1 MGKKMAKAVSQM
13 NEVNKLRPDEIVTNF
28 MGGDSYKVNPLDTL
42 KLVSASSIFGE
53 ASYYRKDIKDG
64 KFSWEREYVDPAMS
78 RLFAF
83 ADRKTTTEV
92 FTETI
97 DNALD
102 YDFGGTLDFAVELR
116 KTYNMR
122 LNPQV
127 IMVRAAIHPK
137 RAEFCNANPGK
148 FAAVENL
155 VMSRADEPLTQLTYY
170 MFTNNGKKNK
180 IPTILKKSIA
190 KKLSSLD
197 AYAVNKYKNHEI
209 GMINGV
215 RISHA
220 NSPVLNELMQTG
232 TVKVSDE
239 KETWEQK
246 RSNGMG
252 WREIYESGCM
262 QHMALLRNLR
272 NIFTEVKDS
281 EFCKKVL
288 KDLKDGV
295 LKGKQFPF
303 RYWNAYQMIEQ
314 ASDIN
319 HQALILDALEEC
331 MDIAVDNLP
340 KLKGKTMVLSDNSG
354 SAWHGFT
361 SEYGR
366 TTIADIDNLSSIL
379 IAKASDE
386 GYVGKFGD
394 RLITAP
400 VSKRNGAL
408 AQTKLLSSNGSSD
421 VGGGTENGIWLF
433 FKDAISKKEVYDN
446 IFIFSDQQAGTGG
459 LYGINDDDYRNF
471 RCKGRMI
478 NVYKL
483 IQEYRKKVN
492 PKVNVFSC
500 QTAGYDN
507 VLIPEMSYRT
517 AFMYGWTG
525 KEALFA
531 DAYIKQWDDIE
542 ARKDQEKQTKKAG
555 RHTVNQ
561 Q

>member
-1 MGKKMAKAVSQM
+1 MSKMSKAVSQM

-28 MGGDSYKVNPLDTL
+28 MGGDSYKLNPLNTL
-42 KLVSASSIFGE
+42 KLISASSIFGE
-53 ASYYRKDIKDG
+53 ASYYRKDVKDG
-64 KFSWEREYVDPAMS
+64 KFSWQKEFTDPAMYAIFS
-78 RLFAF
+78 AN
-83 ADRKTTTEV
+83 AEKSTTEV
-92 FTETI
+92 FTEAI
-97 DNALD
+97 DKALN

-127 IMVRAAIHPK
+127 IMVRAAIHSK
-137 RAEFCNANPGK
+137 RADFCNANPGK
-148 FAAVENL
+148 FAAVEKL
-155 VMSRADEPLTQLTYY
+155 VMSRADEPLTQLAYY
-170 MFTNNGKKNK
+170 MYINNGKKNK

-220 NSPVLNELMQTG
+220 NSEVLNELMKNG
-232 TVKVSDE
+232 SVKVDE
-239 KETWEQK
+239 SESTWEQK
-246 RSNGMG
+246 KSAGAS
-252 WREIYESGCM
+252 WKEILETTKLG
-262 QHMALLRNLR
+262 HMALLRNLR
-272 NIFTEVKDS
+272 NIFTEISDNDI
-281 EFCKKVL
+281 CNKVL
-288 KDLKDGV
+288 EDLKAGV

-314 ASDIN
+314 ASGIN
-319 HQALILDALEEC
+319 HQTLILDALEEC
-331 MDIAVDNLP
+331 IDIAVDNLP

-354 SAWHGFT
+354 SAWGGFT
-361 SEYGR
+361 SEYGK
-366 TTIADIDNLSSIL
+366 TTIAEIDNLSSIL

-394 RLITAP
+394 RLITSP

-408 AQTKLLSSNGSSD
+408 AQTKLLTNNRAND

-433 FKDAISKKEVYDN
+433 FKDAIEKKEVYDN

-459 LYGINDDDYRNF
+459 LYGLNADDYRNF

-478 NVYKL
+478 NVYAL

-492 PKVNVFSC
+492 AKCNVFSC

-531 DAYIKQWDDIE
+531 DAYIKQWDAIE
-542 ARKDQEKQTKKAG
+542 AQAS
-555 RHTVNQ
+555 Q

>member
-1 MGKKMAKAVSQM
+1 MSKKMAKAVSQM
-13 NEVNKLRPDEIVTNF
+13 NEMNKLRPDEIVTNF
-28 MGGDSYKVNPLDTL
+28 MGGDSYKINPLDTL
-42 KLVSASSIFGE
+42 KLIAASSIFGE
-53 ASYYRKDIKDG
+53 ASYYRKDVKDG
-64 KFSWEREYVDPAMS
+64 KFSWEKEFTDPAMYAIFS
-78 RLFAF
+78 AN
-83 ADRKTTTEV
+83 AGKSTTEV
-92 FTETI
+92 FTDAI
-97 DNALD
+97 DKALD
-102 YDFGGTLDFAVELR
+102 YDFGGTLDFAVDLR

-137 RAEFCNANPGK
+137 RADFCNANPGK
-148 FAAVENL
+148 FAAVEKL

-170 MFTNNGKKNK
+170 MYVNNGKKNK
-180 IPTILKKSIA
+180 IPTILKKAIA
-190 KKLSSLD
+190 NKLSSLD

-232 TVKVSDE
+232 TVKVTED

-246 RSNGMG
+246 RSAGMG

-262 QHMALLRNLR
+262 AHMSILRNLR
-272 NIFTEVKDS
+272 NIFTDVKDID
-281 EFCKKVL
+281 FCKKVL
-288 KDLKDGV
+288 EDLKGGV

-314 ASDIN
+314 ASGIN
-319 HQALILDALEEC
+319 HQTLILDALEEC

-354 SAWHGFT
+354 SAWGAFT

-366 TTIADIDNLSSIL
+366 CTVAEIDNLSSIL

-394 RLITAP
+394 KLIISP
-400 VSKRNGAL
+400 VSKRNGVL
-408 AQTKLLSSNGSSD
+408 AQTKLLTSNGSSD
-421 VGGGTENGIWLF
+421 VGSGTENGIWLF
-433 FKDAISKKEVYDN
+433 FKEAIEKKEVYDN

-459 LYGINDDDYRNF
+459 LYGINASDYNDF
-471 RCKGRMI
+471 RCNGHMI
-478 NVYKL
+478 NVYAL

-492 PKVNVFSC
+492 SKCNFFSC

-531 DAYIKQWDDIE
+531 DAYIKQWDAIE
-542 ARKDQEKQTKKAG
+542 AQKDQEKQVKKAG
-555 RHTVNQ
+555 RHAVNQ